1 MVARIYQPAK
11 NAMQSGR
18 GNSDHWLMDF
28 EASAAKRVEPLMG
41 WTSAS
46 DMKNNEVRLKFDSRE
61 AAIAFAEKH
70 GIDYQLIPPTPKRR
84 RIRTYSDNFRSDR
97 TMPWTH

>member
-46 DMKNNEVRLKFDSRE
+46 DMKNNEVRLKFDSR
-61 AAIAFAEKH
+61 ATFRTPRTRPF
-70 GIDYQLIPPTPKRR
+70 LMPPSNTPGKWA
-84 RIRTYSDNFRSDR
+84 RI
-97 TMPWTH
+97 

>member
-18 GNSDHWLMDF
+18 GNSDHWLMEF

-41 WTSAS
+41 WTTAS
-46 DMKNNEVRLKFDSRE
+46 DMKNNEVRLKFDSSK

-70 GIDYQLIPPTPKRR
+70 GIDYQLISPPPRR
-84 RIRTYSDNFRSDR
+84 RKIRTYSDNFRVDR
-97 TMPWTH
+97 TAPWTH